1 VYATDGRPVG
11 WSSDGNIQSC
21 RSTELPQGT
30 ASFRSDDLIRVAGR
44 RLHSAT
50 LDQLACGG
58 QSLEQQNIANRNESV
73 PTQLAQCWFLELA
86 ISSAIMLTH
95 FSNKIYG
102 SSFVKPH
109 SGNCYGLKLPKC

>member
-1 VYATDGRPVG
+1 LQD
-11 WSSDGNIQSC
+11 
-21 RSTELPQGT
+21 
-30 ASFRSDDLIRVAGR
+30 AGYT
-44 RLHSAT
+44 AT

-95 FSNKIYG
+95 F
-102 SSFVKPH
+102 
-109 SGNCYGLKLPKC
+109 

>member
-1 VYATDGRPVG
+1 
-11 WSSDGNIQSC
+11 
-21 RSTELPQGT
+21 LPQGT

-95 FSNKIYG
+95 FSNIRPCVG
-102 SSFVKPH
+102 RESANSCVAEFAECRP
-109 SGNCYGLKLPKC
+109 